1 MNRRLSRR
9 ARTLA
14 VSAGLLVLL
23 LVGAAT
29 LPVPYIAL
37 TPGPLYDTIG
47 RTGGKPVID
56 VPGRPVFHP
65 ASGHLYLTTVSV
77 LGAPGYRLTLFE
89 AMRYW
94 ADSSVAVVPR
104 EVEYPPGRDSRQVEA
119 ETKEQMVES
128 QDAAKIA
135 ALRFLGE
142 KVATDGIVVSSVESG
157 LPADGKLKVDDEL
170 KSVDGTPVSSATD
183 LREKIRAHPPG
194 DTVRIGYV
202 RGGLEGVAAIKT
214 VAAPNAAGL
223 SIIGIAPSERCPCQ
237 TPFDVKIGL
246 DENVGG
252 PSAGLMFT
260 LGILDTLTP
269 GELTRGMSIAGT
281 GTMDVDGQ
289 VGPIGGIK
297 QKLIAAKR
305 KGAVAFLVPAGNW
318 DEANQARP
326 AGLPLYQV
334 SDLTSA
340 VAAVCSITKAT
351 EKPCGK

>member
-1 MNRRLSRR
+1 M
-9 ARTLA
+9 TLA
-14 VSAGLLVLL
+14 VSAGLLLIL
-23 LVGAAT
+23 LVGAGV

-37 TPGPLYDTIG
+37 APGPLYDTIG
-47 RTGGKPVID
+47 RAGGKPVID
-56 VPGRPVFHP
+56 VPTGHPVFHP
-65 ASGHLYLTTVSV
+65 TTGHLYLTTVSV
-77 LGAPGYRLTLFE
+77 LGAPGKGYAHLTLFE

-94 ADSSVAVVPR
+94 VDSSVAVVPR
-104 EVEYPPGRDSRQVEA
+104 EVEYPPGRDSKQVEA
-119 ETKEQMVES
+119 ESKQEMVQS

-142 KVATDGIVVSSVESG
+142 QVTTDGVVVSAVEHG
-157 LPADGKLKVDDEL
+157 LPADGKLKTDDAL
-170 KSVDGTPVSSATD
+170 KTVDGTPVSSATD
-183 LREKIRAHPPG
+183 LRAKIRAHPPG

-202 RGGLEGVAAIKT
+202 RGGTDAVAQIKT
-214 VAAPNAAGL
+214 IAAPDAGGR
-223 SIIGIAPSERCPCQ
+223 SIIGITPTERCPCK
-237 TPFDVKIGL
+237 TPFDVNIALG
-246 DENVGG
+246 ENVGG

-269 GELTRGMSIAGT
+269 GELTRGLTIAGT

-326 AGLPLYQV
+326 PGLELRKV

-340 VAAVCSITKAT
+340 VAELCAITKAT
-351 EKPCGK
+351 EKPCGG